1 MMNWIQSLSKAIKHM
16 EAHLTDEIDLDEI
29 AGKASSSGSHFQFIF
44 HVVMGLTVGEYIRNR
59 RLTLAAQDLLKK
71 GEKVLDVALRY
82 GYDSPESFSRAFK
95 RFHGV
100 TPSKVQPGLV
110 KQFHPLSINITI
122 QGGFDMSRKLIDEFY
137 WRDIEQKSG
146 ALTAEEKYQQLIDW
160 ARKARG
166 QNPVVF
172 DKLTAWV
179 LDDEQWTD
187 DKLPENEQILMQ
199 GVFARFREQN
209 AKLRSHLQA
218 LAPSDTVNTA
228 VFDALDRFD
237 DELSGKTHAEA
248 LKEVVARVFADFTA
262 MKDKNIRKKF
272 AGGKT
277 GATGTA
283 TVDFFGFI
291 NLLKDCDAAV
301 QWALFM
307 PQAVKQQ
314 QNGFKIE
321 SFEYRK
327 MPALRFIGREFFKYD
342 AADMSWELDI
352 MRTLDAMTAYKSG
365 FDYDLLFAHHYGKGV
380 DVERWHGYWGR
391 FMKEGTPV
399 PENYV
404 YFDFV
409 PQHDGQAGAP
419 FISQFAFAT
428 FSGDMVAMHKHEG
441 YDCDAMYDITRNTM
455 LGQGVLIPYP
465 DKYWTAEVFLNGCAT
480 WSSGY
485 LFSADGL

>member
-1 MMNWIQSLSKAIKHM
+1 MNWIQSLTKAIKHI
-16 EAHLTDEIDLDEI
+16 ETHLTDDIDVDDVAGI
-29 AGKASSSGSHFQFIF
+29 AFASGSHFQFIF

-59 RLTLAAQDLLKK
+59 RLTLAAQDLLKQ

-82 GYDSPESFSRAFK
+82 RYDSPESFSRAFK
-95 RFHGV
+95 RFHGIA
-100 TPSKVQPGLV
+100 PSKVQPGLV
-110 KQFHPLSINITI
+110 KQFHPLTINITI
-122 QGGFDMSRKLIDEFY
+122 KGGFDMSRKLIDEFY

-166 QNPVVF
+166 QNPLVF

-218 LAPSDTVNTA
+218 LMPSDTVNTV

-262 MKDKNIRKKF
+262 MRDKNIRKQF

-283 TVDFFGFI
+283 TVDFFGYI

-307 PQAVKQQ
+307 PQAVKRQ
-314 QNGFKIE
+314 QNGFKME

-327 MPALRFIGREFFKYD
+327 MLAMRFIGREFFKYD
-342 AADMSWELDI
+342 AANMSRELDI

-365 FDYDLLFAHHYGKGV
+365 FDHDLLFAHHYGKGV
-380 DVERWHGYWGR
+380 DVEKWHGFWGR
-391 FMKEGTPV
+391 FMKADAPV

-409 PQHDGQAGAP
+409 PQHDGLTGAP

-428 FSGDMVAMHKHEG
+428 FSGDMEAMHRREG

-465 DKYWTAEVFLNGCAT
+465 EKYWTAEVFLNGCAT
-480 WSSGY
+480 WSTGY